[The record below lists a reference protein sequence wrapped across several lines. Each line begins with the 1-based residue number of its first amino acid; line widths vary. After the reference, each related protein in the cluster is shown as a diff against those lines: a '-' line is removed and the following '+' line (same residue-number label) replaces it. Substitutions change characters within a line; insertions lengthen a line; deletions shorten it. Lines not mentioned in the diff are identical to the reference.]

1 MGIMRNMA
9 IDMGNSRIKVG
20 FFSDHELLKVLED
33 LEKDDLIKV
42 VADEGIDQII
52 VSSVVSDLPNFEKET
67 GLNNVLKLTPELE
80 VPIKNAYRTPTTL
93 GMDRLAG
100 VIGAFCLY
108 RGFNCLVIDT
118 GTTITYDFL
127 DAHGSFHG
135 GGIGPGIELRF
146 KSLAEHTEKLP
157 LIEGA
162 WDTAPLIG
170 NDTKGSI
177 KSGVLNG
184 VLSEIEGIIRRYGH
198 KFSNLKVIICG
209 GDASYFEDRVKAPI
223 FVAPHLVL
231 IGLNS
236 ILMYHAQNK

>member
-100 VIGAFCLY
+100 VIGAFCL
-108 RGFNCLVIDT
+108 
-118 GTTITYDFL
+118 
-127 DAHGSFHG
+127 
-135 GGIGPGIELRF
+135 
-146 KSLAEHTEKLP
+146 
-157 LIEGA
+157 
-162 WDTAPLIG
+162 
-170 NDTKGSI
+170 
-177 KSGVLNG
+177 
-184 VLSEIEGIIRRYGH
+184 
-198 KFSNLKVIICG
+198 
-209 GDASYFEDRVKAPI
+209 
-223 FVAPHLVL
+223 
-231 IGLNS
+231 
-236 ILMYHAQNK
+236 